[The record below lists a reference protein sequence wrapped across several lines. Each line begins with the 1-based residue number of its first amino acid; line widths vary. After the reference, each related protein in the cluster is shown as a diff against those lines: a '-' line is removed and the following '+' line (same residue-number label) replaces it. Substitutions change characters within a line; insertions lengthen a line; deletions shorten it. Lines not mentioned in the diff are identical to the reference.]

1 MAVEE
6 YFIRLLK
13 LIVRRY
19 QTITREK
26 SWRLRKEYSPPLRLY
41 SMTENRTLP
50 AAVESREENRSGF
63 RKRRQ
68 RGSEILEFTLVLL
81 PMLGFVFLILDIAW
95 AVYTRST
102 LQYAVAQGVR
112 YAVTSQTT
120 GTMGQRASIQTA
132 VQQNA
137 FGRLGA
143 TAGAATGVNGWNNIY
158 VDWYL
163 VNADGSL
170 TNEDGVVGGN
180 GMTSS
185 GQFPLVE
192 VSVQN
197 ISSKTFLPTI
207 KMPGLGTI
215 LNPIAMTTVAWDR
228 MESPPLTGIPAQ

>member
-1 MAVEE
+1 MQSNQKNR
-6 YFIRLLK
+6 FG
-13 LIVRRY
+13 
-19 QTITREK
+19 
-26 SWRLRKEYSPPLRLY
+26 LRK
-41 SMTENRTLP
+41 
-50 AAVESREENRSGF
+50 V
-63 RKRRQ
+63 KQ
-68 RGSEILEFTLVLL
+68 RGSEMIEFTLVLL
-81 PMLGFVFLILDIAW
+81 PFLGFTFLILNIAW

-197 ISSKTFLPTI
+197 ISSKTFMPTI
-207 KMPGLGTI
+207 KMPGLGTV
-215 LNPIAMTTVAWDR
+215 LNPIVMSARAWDQ
-228 MESPPLTGIPAQ
+228 MESPPLSGVPPL